1 MAAGASPQRQS
12 TSRRLVTYALI
23 VVGLGLTAY
32 AVGEQLPGHS
42 HSTAAE
48 SPDDHEHDTHSG
60 DSTDRDDGMSHDHG
74 GGGHEVSLVD
84 AAVTSGG
91 YELVEVSR
99 DGADA
104 EFALRDSGGGEVAD
118 YDWVH
123 GAYLHVVMVTPD
135 LTRFEHV
142 HPEIADDGTWR
153 VTAPD
158 DAEWHVVFE
167 STPSGSASAVI
178 VASHFDGESSTA
190 SLPTRSSTA
199 RISAADGTELVVDLR
214 TTDTGMQFSVATAD
228 GSPAQGLE
236 AYLEQPAHLVAFRV
250 DDLSYVHLHPTSDIG
265 DPVITYEGALP
276 TGATYRLFL
285 QFAVDGDV
293 LTVPFTFVA

>member
-1 MAAGASPQRQS
+1 MTVGASPQRQS

-32 AVGEQLPGHS
+32 AVGERLPGHS
-42 HSTAAE
+42 HTTAAE
-48 SPDDHEHDTHSG
+48 SADGHEHDTHSD
-60 DSTDRDDGMSHDHG
+60 DSTDHGDGMSHDHG
-74 GGGHEVSLVD
+74 GGGHAVSLVD

-99 DGADA
+99 DGASA
-104 EFALRDSGGGEVAD
+104 EFALRDRRGGEVTD
-118 YDWVH
+118 FEWVH

-158 DAEWHVVFE
+158 NAEWHVVFE
-167 STPSGSASAVI
+167 STPAGSASPVI
-178 VASHFDGESSTA
+178 VASHFDGEPATA
-190 SLPTRSSTA
+190 ALPTRSSTA
-199 RISAADGTELVVDLR
+199 RVSTADGTELVVDLR
-214 TTDTGMQFSVATAD
+214 TTDSGMQFTVTTAE

-265 DPVITYEGALP
+265 DPVITYDGALP
-276 TGATYRLFL
+276 TGTTYRLFL
-285 QFAVDGDV
+285 QFAVDGEV
-293 LTVPFTFVA
+293 LTVPYTFVA